1 MTDLFESVNK
11 NIRVSNMLPFILEI
25 LRRRIIKNIRV
36 YSRVSLY
43 ATMQLSIE
51 SSETFV
57 RYYPFDGIKVIHN
70 ALLP

>member
-43 ATMQLSIE
+43 AAMQL
-51 SSETFV
+51 
-57 RYYPFDGIKVIHN
+57 
-70 ALLP
+70 